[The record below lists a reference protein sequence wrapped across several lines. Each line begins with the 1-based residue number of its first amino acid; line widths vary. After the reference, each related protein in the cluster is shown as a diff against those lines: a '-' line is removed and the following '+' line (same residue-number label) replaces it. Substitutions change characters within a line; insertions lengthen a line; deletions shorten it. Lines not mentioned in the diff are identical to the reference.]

1 MIKVYQDKRITNNME
16 LPDFYGKRKEVFI
29 AEENGKRGFGYSEK
43 QAINNLK
50 KLKRL
55 KRSKVI

>member
-1 MIKVYQDKRITNNME
+1 ME